1 MYLAKVGPKNRN
13 RKRTAR
19 LKAKL
24 RAKNNKRR
32 KNHIGS

>member
-24 RAKNNKRR
+24 ASKNKKRR
-32 KNHIGS
+32 KNHIGA